1 MARHTLLIDADD
13 TLWENNI
20 FFEKTIDDFITRLE
34 HLGYTREYIRHIL
47 NETERRN
54 IRQHG
59 YGVRSFRR
67 SLEDTYLKLAGNSA
81 RREIVKDIEQMAREL
96 ENTPPHILD
105 GVPETLAYLAKH
117 HRLILLT
124 KGEPAEQAAKVE
136 RSGLQPYFDAI
147 EIVLEKDSGT
157 YGRMIEQFNI
167 VKSHGWMV
175 GNSPRSDINPGAA
188 VGSERRVHSAFGHV
202 GTGKIRTRKRHRE
215 TADSFNVPRTPRT
228 FLEII
233 SLLRRR
239 TLPPRARHPQ
249 TQVAGENI
257 QLNGRIRRS
266 LAFEA
271 LPRQP
276 QSGWAQDICSFPK
289 ISLASVSESE
299 GLLHFRCRFMLCPLG
314 HRKTIR

>member
-20 FFEKTIDDFITRLE
+20 FFEKAIENFISQLE

-81 RREIVKDIEQMAREL
+81 RREIVKEIERVAVEL
-96 ENTPPHILD
+96 ESTPPHILD
-105 GVPETLAYLAKH
+105 GVPETLVYLSKH

-136 RSGLQPYFDAI
+136 RSGLQSYFEAI

-157 YGRMIEQFNI
+157 YTRIIDQFKI

-175 GNSPRSDINPGAA
+175 GNSPRSDINPALQSGLNA
-188 VGSERRVHSAFGHV
+188 VFIPHSATWELEKSELES
-202 GTGKIRTRKRHRE
+202 GTGKLLIL
-215 TADSFNVPRTPRT
+215 ST
-228 FLEII
+228 FRD
-233 SLLRRR
+233 LR
-239 TLPPRARHPQ
+239 
-249 TQVAGENI
+249 G
-257 QLNGRIRRS
+257 
-266 LAFEA
+266 
-271 LPRQP
+271 
-276 QSGWAQDICSFPK
+276 
-289 ISLASVSESE
+289 
-299 GLLHFRCRFMLCPLG
+299 HF
-314 HRKTIR
+314 

>member
-1 MARHTLLIDADD
+1 MARHTLLVDADD

-20 FFEKTIDDFITRLE
+20 FFEKTIQDFITQLE

-59 YGVRSFRR
+59 YGVRSFAR
-67 SLEDTYLKLAGNSA
+67 SLEDTYLKLAGNMA
-81 RREIVKDIEQMAREL
+81 RREIVKEIENMAREL

-147 EIVLEKDSGT
+147 EIVLEKDSET
-157 YGRMIEQFNI
+157 YHRMIEQFRI

-175 GNSPRSDINPGAA
+175 GNSPRSDINPALQSGLNA
-188 VGSERRVHSAFGHV
+188 VFIPHVATWELEKSELES
-202 GTGKIRTRKRHRE
+202 GTGKLLVLSAFRE
-215 TADSFNVPRTPRT
+215 
-228 FLEII
+228 
-233 SLLRRR
+233 LR
-239 TLPPRARHPQ
+239 
-249 TQVAGENI
+249 
-257 QLNGRIRRS
+257 S
-266 LAFEA
+266 
-271 LPRQP
+271 
-276 QSGWAQDICSFPK
+276 
-289 ISLASVSESE
+289 
-299 GLLHFRCRFMLCPLG
+299 HF
-314 HRKTIR
+314 

>member
-1 MARHTLLIDADD
+1 MARHTLLVDADD

-20 FFEKTIDDFITRLE
+20 FFEKTIQDFISQLE

-59 YGVRSFRR
+59 YGVRSFAR
-67 SLEDTYLKLAGNSA
+67 SLEETYLKLAGNA
-81 RREIVKDIEQMAREL
+81 AQREIVREIEQMAREL

-157 YGRMIEQFNI
+157 YLRMIEQFRI

-175 GNSPRSDINPGAA
+175 GNSPRSDINP
-188 VGSERRVHSAFGHV
+188 
-202 GTGKIRTRKRHRE
+202 
-215 TADSFNVPRTPRT
+215 
-228 FLEII
+228 
-233 SLLRRR
+233 
-239 TLPPRARHPQ
+239 
-249 TQVAGENI
+249 
-257 QLNGRIRRS
+257 
-266 LAFEA
+266 A
-271 LPRQP
+271 L
-276 QSGWAQDICSFPK
+276 QSGLNAVFIPHVATWELEK
-289 ISLASVSESE
+289 SELES
-299 GLLHFRCRFMLCPLG
+299 GGGKLLVLSTFRELRAHF
-314 HRKTIR
+314 

>member
-67 SLEDTYLKLAGNSA
+67 SLEETYLKLAGNSA
-81 RREIVKDIEQMAREL
+81 RREIVKDIEQMAHEL
-96 ENTPPHILD
+96 ESTPPHILD

-136 RSGLQPYFDAI
+136 RSGLQPHFDAI

-157 YGRMIEQFNI
+157 YGRMIEQFKI

-175 GNSPRSDINPGAA
+175 GNSPRSDINPALQSGLNA
-188 VGSERRVHSAFGHV
+188 VFIPHSATWELEKSELES
-202 GTGKIRTRKRHRE
+202 GTGKLLILSTFRE
-215 TADSFNVPRTPRT
+215 
-228 FLEII
+228 
-233 SLLRRR
+233 LR
-239 TLPPRARHPQ
+239 
-249 TQVAGENI
+249 G
-257 QLNGRIRRS
+257 
-266 LAFEA
+266 
-271 LPRQP
+271 
-276 QSGWAQDICSFPK
+276 
-289 ISLASVSESE
+289 
-299 GLLHFRCRFMLCPLG
+299 HF
-314 HRKTIR
+314 